1 MGSRCTSRPVSCL
14 LGRDKGSA
22 WRRGADVVDA
32 MAADRL
38 PCVAFGWMGVRQS
51 ARRVELVRSTPH
63 LVASSGSWTCRHR
76 MVVQLWVWRRCLLQL
91 AAGEQADRPARQPK
105 LKRASK
111 RIYTQPDPIGLAGGI
126 NAYAY
131 VEGNPVSYSDPLGLK
146 TFMCTKP
153 LHGLGAKWGPR
164 MYPESPPRVRII
176 DASIEHPRGRR

>member
-1 MGSRCTSRPVSCL
+1 M
-14 LGRDKGSA
+14 
-22 WRRGADVVDA
+22 DA

-76 MVVQLWVWRRCLLQL
+76 MVVQLWVWRRCLLRL

-111 RIYTQPDPIGLAGGI
+111 RIYTQPDLIGLAGGI

-164 MYPESPPRVRII
+164 MYPENRWNPSPAYHQFLCAAGFVALTGCSQ
-176 DASIEHPRGRR
+176 DVGSLFT